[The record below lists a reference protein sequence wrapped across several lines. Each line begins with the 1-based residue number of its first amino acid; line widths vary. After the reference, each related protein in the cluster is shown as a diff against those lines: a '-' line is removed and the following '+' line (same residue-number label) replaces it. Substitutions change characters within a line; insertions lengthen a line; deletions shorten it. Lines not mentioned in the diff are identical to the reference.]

1 MAKLTL
7 TDIESGYASIA
18 AFNANFAAIETAVEN
33 TLSRDGTTPNQM
45 EADIDMNDHNLLNV
59 GGLVVGGIDIADLAE
74 GAASAAASAAAAL
87 VSEQNAAAS
96 EAVVVSAAGDLVG
109 LEYRGAWITATAY
122 EVNNIVYVAS
132 EGSSYI
138 CLVAHTSDTFATE
151 LAADKWGYLA
161 AQGASGAGTGDML
174 KTENLSGLANYTT
187 ARANMGLAIGTNV
200 QAYDAELAAI
210 AGLTSAANKI
220 PMFSGSGTASLLD
233 FKDED
238 NMASDSATAAPSQQS
253 VKAYVD
259 TSVAAVSSL
268 SAKAWCVFNG
278 FLTGTNA
285 PTAGSN
291 VTSVTRNS
299 TGNYTVTLTTALS
312 DVNHAAIASS
322 IPHATANQA
331 YYTNATVA
339 STTTITVVAKAG
351 VTTYAYSDISKVYL
365 VVF

>member
-1 MAKLTL
+1 VAKLTL
-7 TDIESGYASIA
+7 NDIESGYASVA
-18 AFNANFAAIETAVEN
+18 AFNANFAAIETAIEN

-45 EADIDMNDHNLLNV
+45 EADIDMNDYSLLNV
-59 GGLVVGGIDIADLAE
+59 GGLVVNGVDITDFVN
-74 GAASAAASAAAAL
+74 GAAEAAASAAAAL
-87 VSEQNAAAS
+87 LSEQNAAAS
-96 EAVVVSAAGDLVG
+96 EAVVVATAGDLTG
-109 LEYRGAWITATAY
+109 LEYRGAWATATAY

-138 CLVAHTSDTFATE
+138 CLVDHTSDTFATE

-161 AQGASGAGTGDML
+161 AKGAAGAGTGDML
-174 KTENLSGLANYTT
+174 KAENLSGLANYTI
-187 ARANMGLAIGTNV
+187 ARSNLGLAIGTNV

-220 PMFSGSGTASLLD
+220 PMFSGSGTASLID

-238 NMASDSATAAPSQQS
+238 NMASNSATAAPSQQS

-278 FLTGTNA
+278 LLTGTNA

-299 TGNYTVTLTTALS
+299 MGNYTVTLTTALGS
-312 DVNHAAIASS
+312 TNHAVMTSS
-322 IPHATANQA
+322 PPHSLPD
-331 YYTNATVA
+331 YDYHIGATVA
-339 STTTITVVAKAG
+339 STTTITVVTKSG
-351 VTTYAYSDISKVYL
+351 GYSYDLRDISKVYL